1 VCVFDHCQL
10 GRIGLLCLVQVNST
24 SGQLELREGDYLMKT
39 KGEAF
44 AGLSV
49 ALVTPFSGGDVD
61 YGKFREQIEFQI
73 AAGTDC
79 LVPVGTTGESPTL
92 SHEEQDRVIAFV
104 VETVAGRAKVMPG
117 TGSNSTAEA
126 LRLTKFAEKA
136 GADAALQVAPY
147 YNKPTQQGFYEHFKR
162 LAEETGLPQ
171 CIYNIPGRTA
181 KNIEPETIIRL
192 AELENIALVKEAT
205 GSLDQ
210 ASQIITSTNLTVLSG
225 DDSLTLPLMAI
236 GGRGVISVVGN
247 IVPMEM
253 RSLIA
258 AMNKGDLAE
267 AQRWHRK
274 LFPLC
279 RDMLGLAT
287 NPIPI
292 KAAMKLLGRDPGE
305 LRLPMTPLEDAG
317 MTRLKK
323 SLSDYGLL

>member
-1 VCVFDHCQL
+1 MALPFVSITFSPVVEQ
-10 GRIGLLCLVQVNST
+10 G
-24 SGQLELREGDYLMKT
+24 MKT

-49 ALVTPFSGGDVD
+49 AMVTPFKNGEVD
-61 YGKFREQIEFQI
+61 YDTFRRQIEFQI
-73 AAGTDC
+73 AAGTNC

-92 SHEEQDRVIAFV
+92 SHDEQDRVVAFV
-104 VETVAGRAKVMPG
+104 VETVAGRVKVMPG

-126 LRLTKFAEKA
+126 MRLTRFAEKI

-147 YNKPTQQGFYEHFKR
+147 YNKPTQQGFYEHFRR

-171 CIYNIPGRTA
+171 CIYNIPGRTG
-181 KNIEPETIIRL
+181 KNVEPETIIRL
-192 AELENIALVKEAT
+192 AELENIAMVKEAT
-205 GSLDQ
+205 ASLDQ
-210 ASQIITSTNLTVLSG
+210 ASQIISSTNLTVLSG

-236 GGRGVISVVGN
+236 GGAGVISVVGN
-247 IVPMEM
+247 IVPNDM
-253 RSLIA
+253 LALVA
-258 AMNKGDLAE
+258 AMRQGNLAE

-292 KAAMKLLGRDPGE
+292 KAAMKMLGRDPGE
-305 LRLPMTPLEDAG
+305 LRLPMTPLEEAG

-323 SLSDYGLL
+323 TLSDYGLL